1 MIKKSISLILTII
14 LSAVT
19 VFPVETF
26 ALDYNYAID
35 VDSYVLNFVD
45 TFQQNIFTTNQK
57 SEIDWFNQL
66 LSTAW
71 FTKSLNTIAIVWSK
85 IDNMYF
91 KVKKVV
97 NWTQVNGKSL
107 DYFIKKYN
115 WDPNN
120 FSDTTFIENMVRQ
133 NIPNNNNKNY
143 APILL
148 IISKLK
154 TKYNN
159 VPLDNST
166 FSTIE
171 LESAA
176 KILYDIYRGQLGPM
190 DNFNYKV
197 AKEMLDKLNTNRG
210 NYLKPNDYTWNVSRL
225 NADYDFITNFVS
237 GKYITNITNTY
248 NNMFVYSSVLNIWL
262 TQSVLT
268 SIQLKF
274 FAYQKT
280 NGTDVEFI
288 NPITGIMNDW
298 DKFNAQT
305 KNYFVNNLIATKT
318 DILSNINSLN
328 WYETSSGWTY
338 TGSTS
343 SLNTITS
350 IVDTATWSLVYS
362 WTSTAW
368 TINWGSLLSNI
379 TDFSTL
385 NQTSLDWL
393 YKQELDQIKKKD
405 VDFLQKNKSFLSKE
419 KAKLQ
424 YLLGGTTQWQAI
436 LSTLIN
442 ASTIVSDSDVID
454 TVQTQLDT
462 TQIDTVI
469 SDSINTTFNINTDP
483 VNDIFTK
490 AYKKHKILSINNP
503 LVWSEFIVPP
513 LTMSIVDSPT
523 YRNALNGIDWT
534 LLSNYRSNYWV
545 SLTTVDA
552 TKRGFANISF
562 SYSPSPI
569 ILADPT
575 TGDNIWIQLGN
586 RKTYYSNK
594 SIDITLNK
602 DDYALNLYAINNSFK
617 NVKIFFN
624 WQRINLGWLMN
635 LNSTGNV
642 KVTFNEN
649 HWEQNFMPALWIKWL
664 IQ

>member
-1 MIKKSISLILTII
+1 MIKKFISLILAII
-14 LSAVT
+14 VSAVT

-35 VDSYVLNFVD
+35 ADSYVLNFAD

-66 LSTAW
+66 ISTAG
-71 FTKSLNTIAIVWSK
+71 FTKSLNTIVIVWSK

-166 FSTIE
+166 FSAPE

-176 KILYDIYRGQLGPM
+176 KTLYDVYRWQLGPM

-197 AKEMLDKLNTNRG
+197 AKEMLDKLNTSRS
-210 NYLKPNDYTWNVSRL
+210 NYLKPNDYTWNIARL
-225 NADYDFITNFVS
+225 TSDYNFITDFVS
-237 GKYITNITNTY
+237 WKYTTNITNTY

-274 FAYQKT
+274 FAYKKT
-280 NGTDVEFI
+280 DGTNIEFI
-288 NPITGIMNDW
+288 NPITWIMNDW

-305 KNYFVNNLIATKT
+305 KNYFVNNLIATKS

-328 WYETSSGWTY
+328 WYETSSWWTY
-338 TGSTS
+338 TWSTS
-343 SLNTITS
+343 SLATITS

-362 WTSTAW
+362 WTSSAS
-368 TINWGSLLSNI
+368 TINWTSLLSNI
-379 TDFSTL
+379 ADFSTL
-385 NQTSLDWL
+385 NQTTFDSL

-405 VDFLQKNKSFLSKE
+405 VDFLQKNKSFLAKE

-424 YLLGGTTQWQAI
+424 YLLWGSTPGQLI

-442 ASTIVSDSDVID
+442 STSLVTDSDVID
-454 TVQTQLDT
+454 SVQTQLDT

-469 SDSINTTFNINTDP
+469 SNSINTTFNINTDP

-490 AYKKHKILSINNP
+490 VYKKNKILSINNP

-513 LTMSIVDSPT
+513 LTMSIVDAPT
-523 YRNALNGIDWT
+523 YRNALNWIDWT
-534 LLSNYRSNYWV
+534 LLSNYRNNYGV
-545 SLTTVDA
+545 TLTTPDA
-552 TKRGFANISF
+552 NKRWFANISF

-575 TGDNIWIQLGN
+575 TWDNIWIQLGN

-594 SIDITLNK
+594 SIDIGLTK
-602 DDYALNLYAINNSFK
+602 DDYELNLYAINNSFK
-617 NVKIFFN
+617 NLKIFFN